1 MSADSKW
8 NDLIPRVLSALVM
21 VVVGVAAI
29 WAGGTIFIA
38 LIAVLAGLMI
48 WELMRMLEP
57 ENGASRIWMALLTTA
72 AIAAVSFLPPP
83 ARLPVVL
90 APVLVGLSSV
100 RSHRAIWLAY
110 GVVVMLGAFSA
121 LNLRA
126 GGPIWIVWLVSVVAV
141 CDIAGY
147 FAGRV
152 LGGPK
157 FWPRVSPKKT
167 WSGTIAGWIGAA
179 LVGTWFMTQS
189 PAGPELVFVSVIM
202 AFASQLG
209 DVAESA
215 IKRTVGIKDSSN
227 LIPGHGGV
235 LDRFDAMLGALLLA
249 LFAGF
254 FTSFLPGVG

>member
-1 MSADSKW
+1 MSAASKW
-8 NDLIPRVLSALVM
+8 NDLLPRLLSALVM
-21 VVVGVAAI
+21 VAVGVAAI
-29 WAGGTIFIA
+29 WIGGTVFIA
-38 LIAVLAGLMI
+38 LIAVLAGLMV

-57 ENGASRIWMALLTTA
+57 ENGSARIWMALLA
-72 AIAAVSFLPPP
+72 AAVMAAVLFLPPP

-100 RSHRAIWLAY
+100 RAHRVIWLGY
-110 GVVVMLGAFSA
+110 GLVVMLGAFSA
-121 LNLRA
+121 LNLRE
-126 GGPIWIVWLVSVVAV
+126 GGAIWVVWLVSVVAI

-147 FAGRV
+147 FAGRL

-167 WSGTIAGWIGAA
+167 WSGTVAGWIGAA
-179 LVGTWFMTQS
+179 LVGVCFMAYS
-189 PAGPELVFVSVIM
+189 PAGPELVIVSVIM

-215 IKRTVGIKDSSN
+215 IKRTVGVKDSSN